1 MNANTWD
8 RFLGITSFGES
19 HGPLMGVVI
28 ESVKPGMI
36 FPYRELKKELNRRRP
51 GGGIAGTPRSEQ
63 DDFEIVSGI
72 FEGRTTG
79 MPICLLFPNRGH
91 DPADYEN
98 LKNVFRPGHG
108 DYALWQKFKIYDYRG
123 GGRISGR
130 ETIARVAAG
139 ALVNK
144 VLGKIRIRSRA
155 LRIGPFQTDALQD
168 KISNE
173 LYWPD
178 ENSLPELQIF
188 LQKLKEAKDSVGGLV
203 EIQIDNIPAGLGD
216 PVFEKLEANLAQA
229 IMSIGAIRG
238 FEIGTGFQLAGM
250 TGQQAND
257 QITSAGFLSN
267 HAGGIAAGITTG
279 QPVILRYAVK
289 PAPSIGLWQ
298 QTIDTRGHDQHLLI
312 KGRHDTCLIPRII
325 PVAEAMI
332 KLVLAD
338 AISYQ
343 KLVSGRKQT
352 LSDLR
357 EAIDKIDEDILVA
370 LLRRTRVTEQIGR
383 IKKKEQ
389 LAIPDTNREQE
400 ILTSLQNK
408 AAAWGFSDIPIS
420 DLWQIIFRYSKSTQ

>member
-8 RFLGITSFGES
+8 KFLGITSFGES

-36 FPYRELKKELNRRRP
+36 FPIQQLKKELKRRRP
-51 GGGIAGTPRSEQ
+51 GGGVVGTTRIEQ

-72 FEGRTTG
+72 FQGRTTG
-79 MPICLLFPNRGH
+79 MPICLLFPNCGYNSS
-91 DPADYEN
+91 DYEN
-98 LKNVFRPGHG
+98 LKDIFRPGHG

-144 VLGKIRIRSRA
+144 ALGKIRISSRT
-155 LRIGPFQTDALQD
+155 LGIGPFQTAAVQD
-168 KISNE
+168 NISNE

-178 ENSLPELQIF
+178 KDSLPELLNF
-188 LQKLKEAKDSVGGLV
+188 LQKLKDGKDSVGGLV
-203 EIQIDNIPAGLGD
+203 EVQIENIPAGLGD

-229 IMSIGAIRG
+229 IMSIGGVRG
-238 FEIGTGFQLAGM
+238 FEIGTGFQLAEM

-257 QITSAGFLSN
+257 QITSTGFLSN

-279 QPVILRYAVK
+279 QPVVLRYAVK
-289 PAPSIGLWQ
+289 PTSSIGLSQ
-298 QTIDTRGHDQHLLI
+298 QTIDTRGRDRSLLI
-312 KGRHDTCLIPRII
+312 NGRHDTCLIPRII

-343 KLVSGRKQT
+343 RLLAGKKQK

-357 EAIDKIDEDILVA
+357 EAVDKIDEDILVA
-370 LLRRTRVTEQIGR
+370 LLRRTRITQQIGR
-383 IKKKEQ
+383 LKRNEHLSISDADREKKV
-389 LAIPDTNREQE
+389 LS
-400 ILTSLQNK
+400 SLSEK
-408 AAAWGFSDIPIS
+408 AANWGFSDIPIS
-420 DLWQIIFRYSKSTQ
+420 DLWQIIFRYSKSRQ